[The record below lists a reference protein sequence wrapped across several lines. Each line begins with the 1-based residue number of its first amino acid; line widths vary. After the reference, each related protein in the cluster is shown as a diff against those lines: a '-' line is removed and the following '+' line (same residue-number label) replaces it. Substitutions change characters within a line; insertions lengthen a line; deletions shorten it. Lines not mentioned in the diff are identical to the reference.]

1 MQRTLY
7 KRAGPVPGEGAACR
21 LVAAGDIMLSGE
33 VGRRHPPG
41 TGAAALFGDLVPVL
55 RSGDIVFGNLETP
68 LCDGRSPGDLF
79 RGDPCMA
86 GVLAAAG
93 FNVLSLA
100 NNHVLDYGPGGL
112 RQCAAAL
119 EASGIRVLGAG
130 DDQDAARRP
139 VIFDRRGLRVG
150 LLGFGRTLQEQPDPA
165 APGFAEWDEERAVRS
180 VRDLARSVDCVVVS
194 IHIGLMW
201 IDYPRPEY
209 KETAD
214 RLMAAGAHVVLMHHA
229 HVLQGYLASEGR
241 LAVYNLGNCVADI
254 GEGEVREAVVPERQ
268 SESALFLIDLDRS
281 GVAEVAVVP
290 TVITDDFAV
299 RIADDDRAALI
310 VERLQRIAE
319 EVRTDRYR
327 RAYALQRAD
336 LNAGNTLAMLRG
348 YFRRGRWGEL
358 ARALLRVRPEHL
370 LMFGRFGV
378 RRLGALW
385 KRQ

>member
-1 MQRTLY
+1 
-7 KRAGPVPGEGAACR
+7 
-21 LVAAGDIMLSGE
+21 MLSGE

-41 TGAAALFGDLVPVL
+41 TGAATLFGDLMPLL

-68 LCDGRSPGDLF
+68 LCDGRSTENLF
-79 RGDPCMA
+79 RGDPRMA
-86 GVLAAAG
+86 ETLAQAG

-100 NNHVLDYGPGGL
+100 NNHVLDYGPEGL

-119 EASGIRVLGAG
+119 ESVGIRALGAG
-130 DDQDAARRP
+130 DSREAARRP
-139 VIFDRRGLRVG
+139 IVLDRRGLRVG
-150 LLGFGRTLQEQPDPA
+150 LLGFGRTLQEQPDPG

-180 VRDLARSVDCVVVS
+180 VRELAGSVDCVVVS

-201 IDYPRPEY
+201 IDYPKPEY
-209 KETAD
+209 KEMTD

-254 GEGEVREAVVPERQ
+254 EEGEVREVIVPERQ
-268 SESALFLIDLDRS
+268 KESALFVVDLDRR

-290 TVITDDFAV
+290 TVITDDFTV
-299 RIADDDRAALI
+299 RIADDDQAGLI
-310 VERLQRIAE
+310 VDRLERISE
-319 EVRTDRYR
+319 EVRSGRYR
-327 RAYALQRAD
+327 RAYALQRSD
-336 LNAGNTLAMLRG
+336 LTAGNTLAMLWG
-348 YFRRGRWGEL
+348 YLRMGRWGEF
-358 ARALLRVRPEHL
+358 ARAVLRARPEHL